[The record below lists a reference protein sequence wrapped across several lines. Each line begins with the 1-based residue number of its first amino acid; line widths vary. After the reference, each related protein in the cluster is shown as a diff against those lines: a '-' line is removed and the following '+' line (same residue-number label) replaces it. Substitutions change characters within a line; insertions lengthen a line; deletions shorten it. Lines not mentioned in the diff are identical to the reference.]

1 MTMRL
6 DTSRS
11 RRLAAALLVALP
23 GLLVAAAAQAAAT
36 TSRKAEL
43 PEPARVEVEQQPGGF
58 TITQK
63 LRVSSAVQSG
73 HDAALRMVEQERY
86 DTGIARLRE
95 VTEQL
100 PEATAAYINLGI
112 AHARN
117 GELELAEDSLRRALE
132 LNPRHPVAHNELG
145 LVQRRKGEF
154 AAARRSYESA
164 LSLFPDFHYAHRNLG
179 VLCDLYL
186 GEAGCALEHYEANA
200 RSVPGDEEV
209 AKWIAELRSRTSQG
223 VNP

>member
-1 MTMRL
+1 MRRHGFP
-6 DTSRS
+6 SRP
-11 RRLAAALLVALP
+11 LVAAMFLALP
-23 GLLVAAAAQAAAT
+23 GLLSATAAQGAAT
-36 TSRKAEL
+36 AARKAEL

-63 LRVSSAVQSG
+63 LRISPSVQSG

-86 DTGIARLRE
+86 GPGIAALRE
-95 VTEQL
+95 VTEQA
-100 PEATAAYINLGI
+100 PEATTAYINLGI
-112 AHARN
+112 ANARQ
-117 GELELAEDSLRRALE
+117 GELDLAEENLKTALE
-132 LNPRHPVAHNELG
+132 LNPRHPVAYNELG

-164 LSLFPDFHYAHRNLG
+164 LAAFPDFHFAHRNLG

-186 GEAGCALEHYEANA
+186 GEPACALEHYEAYA
-200 RSVPGDEEV
+200 RSVPDDEEV